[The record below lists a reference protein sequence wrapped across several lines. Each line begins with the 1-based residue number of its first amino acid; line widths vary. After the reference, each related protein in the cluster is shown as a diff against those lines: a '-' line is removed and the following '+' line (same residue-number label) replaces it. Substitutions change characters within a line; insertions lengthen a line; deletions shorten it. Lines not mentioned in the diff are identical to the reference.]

1 MAIGMYP
8 SIMGNAL
15 NGNALN
21 APIKLDKNKT
31 QLKAAHKK
39 HT

>member
-8 SIMGNAL
+8 SIMGNTL

-21 APIKLDKNKT
+21 APIKRHGVNVNICY
-31 QLKAAHKK
+31 
-39 HT
+39 